1 VARALALVAVR
12 WEIISL
18 SASRFSDQLLTTLF
32 RRLRVRP
39 MFPISTALIV
49 IDVQQG
55 FLDPSWGPRN
65 NPEAETNVARLIAAW
80 RHSGRPVRHIH
91 HSSRSPAGSFF
102 RGTPGHDPKP
112 EATPAPGEAIYL
124 KAVNSGFIGTSL
136 EHDLRAEGVDTLVVV
151 GLTTNHC
158 VSTTT
163 RMAGNLGF
171 TTYVV
176 DDATATFDRLGL
188 DGKMRPAIEV
198 HAAALSDLSDEFAMV
213 VRTDEVLRALNRFEA
228 EVA

>member
-1 VARALALVAVR
+1 
-12 WEIISL
+12 
-18 SASRFSDQLLTTLF
+18 
-32 RRLRVRP
+32 
-39 MFPISTALIV
+39 MFPMSTALIV
-49 IDVQQG
+49 IDVQEG

-80 RHSGRPVRHIH
+80 RRSGRPTRHVH
-91 HSSRSPAGSFF
+91 HSSRSPAESFF

-112 EATPAPGEAIYL
+112 EATPAPGEPVYL
-124 KAVNSGFIGTSL
+124 KEVNSSFIGTSL
-136 EHDLRAEGVDTLVVV
+136 EYDLRAEEVDTLVVV

-158 VSTTT
+158 VSTTA

-176 DDATATFDRLGL
+176 EDATAAFDRLGL
-188 DGKMRPAIEV
+188 DGKMRPATEV
-198 HAAALSDLSDEFAMV
+198 HAAALSDLSDEFATV
-213 VRTDEVLRALNRFEA
+213 LRTDEVLKALDRLEA